1 MKDHV
6 ALLMY
11 KAATSERDFKKYA
24 SVLTEFLSNQAQ
36 IEAISSR
43 LRIASS
49 SERPTFWREG
59 FRLWI
64 KLADDLKTEQ
74 RQQAKAMK
82 KRKNKPLS
90 AETKK
95 LNKKLDGKDKRKKIT
110 EYIKAWRAGENK
122 PMQIKRLKGLV
133 PAKKKP
139 QLRSLTKEWRMN
151 KSLGKFM
158 SDKTKREVKFNS
170 LPQEQQEELV
180 FKEFILPLKNL
191 AMKEDKNQDED
202 KDLNQRLDDYKNKK
216 KQDQAKQETKKPKKT
231 EAERLKDFMDKASPE
246 VQARM
251 EKMSPDE
258 QKNFMALI
266 VNKGKGKKAPTP
278 EAEPQATFQAAL

>member
-6 ALLMY
+6 AILMY
-11 KAATSERDFKKYA
+11 KAATSERDFLKYA
-24 SVLTEFLSNQAQ
+24 GVLTEFLSNQAQ

-82 KRKNKPLS
+82 KRQNKPLS
-90 AETKK
+90 GETKK
-95 LNKKLDGKDKRKKIT
+95 LNKMLEDKDKRKKIT

-151 KSLGKFM
+151 KNLGKFI

-202 KDLNQRLDDYKNKK
+202 KDLSQRLDAYKSKK
-216 KQDQAKQETKKPKKT
+216 KQDQAQQKTKKPRKT
-231 EAERLKDFMDKASPE
+231 DEEKIKDFMSKASPE
-246 VQARM
+246 VEARM
-251 EKMSPDE
+251 KEMSPEE
-258 QKNFMALI
+258 QKNYMNIIL
-266 VNKGKGKKAPTP
+266 NKGKGKKAPAP
-278 EAEPQATFQAAL
+278 AAEPPETFEAL